1 MGIEKILYSK
11 MNNQTNIVIPADLPD
26 AKTISTQEDSQNYW
40 AIHGQW
46 KSIAFNITKEQFEN
60 LNEKNKDTIKNM
72 LIRISKQGIPM
83 TPRLASMAM
92 SDRNKAK
99 GQVARLG

>member
-1 MGIEKILYSK
+1 MGIKINKQNY
-11 MNNQTNIVIPADLPD
+11 MNIQNNFVIPADLPD
-26 AKTISTQEDSQNYW
+26 TKTISTQEDSQNYW

-99 GQVARLG
+99 DQVARLG